1 MNHSCK
7 GRSGPVDQRG
17 VALVVGLVLLLAITI
32 LAVSSVMMATSDLRM
47 AASYQRQERAFQAA
61 EAGVE
66 QGMYVAKIAS
76 LATTDPADINS
87 PYEYVPPACQD
98 GTTADTQEPA
108 IASGTSGD
116 EYCYRLRFIGDATQT
131 TPPVEGFSLGTAVRA
146 FHFEVEAT
154 GQAEDGRSVHTQ
166 GFYIIGPSG

>member
-1 MNHSCK
+1 MNDFSMPHPA
-7 GRSGPVDQRG
+7 GQRG

-61 EAGVE
+61 EAGIE

-76 LATTDPADINS
+76 LATTDPTDISS

-98 GTTADTQEPA
+98 GTTDDTQEPA
-108 IASGTSGD
+108 IGAGTSGD
-116 EYCYRLRFIGDATQT
+116 EYCYRLRYIGEANQT

-154 GQAEDGRSVHTQ
+154 GQADDGRSVHRQ